1 MSLEETKLEIKKI
14 EEELKNLPQKK
25 NWYNFIHNSNID
37 SQKIQL
43 ENQLRRLKEKRKDE
57 QELEYIKNEAIEYI
71 KNIKE
76 LDTEISSSLSKDE
89 YCLMTIDNVK
99 WFETRKE
106 RGEDVFKLQ
115 NEGILYFT
123 NERLIFKSIN
133 ETKNIKINTIIDTTI
148 WKDGVEI
155 SRVKGKNIL
164 FTNINKVDIY
174 KTTLFID
181 TARTG
186 GITIT
191 KGGKK

>member
-43 ENQLRRLKEKRKDE
+43 ENQLRRLEEKRKDE

-181 TARTG
+181 TDRTG